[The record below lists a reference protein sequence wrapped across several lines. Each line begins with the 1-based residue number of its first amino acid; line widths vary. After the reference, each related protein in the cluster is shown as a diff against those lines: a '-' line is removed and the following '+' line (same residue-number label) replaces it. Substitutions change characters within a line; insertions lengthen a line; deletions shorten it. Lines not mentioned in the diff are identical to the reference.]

1 MRQDTSRFTTAI
13 PQRLDRL
20 PWSRWHL
27 KMVIALG
34 ITWLLD
40 GLEVTMAGALASI
53 LKDPRALGL
62 SDVQIGASAT
72 GYLAG
77 AVSGALLF
85 GWLTDKLGR
94 KKLFFVTLGVYLS
107 ATAATAFSWD
117 VWSFV
122 VFRALTGFG
131 IGGEYAAI
139 NSAIDELVPAA
150 VRGAVDLIING
161 TFWLG
166 AALGSLGTLFLLDSG
181 VLPPTFGWRFAFGI
195 GAVLGLVIVTLRKAI
210 PESPRWLL
218 LRGRRDEAEAI
229 VTSIEQA
236 IEQETGPLAPP
247 QGSVSFTVRSYT
259 PLNQVWHAM
268 ARRHRRRSVLGLILM
283 GTQAFFYNAIFFT
296 YALVLTQFL
305 NVDSRRVSLY
315 LLPLAL
321 GNFFGPLL
329 LGPLFDSIGRRRMI
343 SGTYAMSGLLLIGA
357 AVVFRQN
364 DAGAVGQAIWFTVIF
379 FIASSA
385 ASSAYLTVS
394 EIFPLE
400 IRAFAIS
407 IFYAA
412 GTLIGGVGAP
422 ILFARLI
429 QTGSRAAVF
438 QGYVAGAILMLIG
451 ALAEARLG
459 VDAERR
465 SLESITPPLQSEAS
479 GT

>member
-1 MRQDTSRFTTAI
+1 MRLTTAI

-27 KMVIALG
+27 KMVTALG

-85 GWLTDKLGR
+85 GWMTDRLGR
-94 KKLFFVTLGVYLS
+94 KKLFLVTLAVYLT
-107 ATAATAFSWD
+107 ATAATAFSWN

-122 VFRALTGFG
+122 AFRALTGFG
-131 IGGEYAAI
+131 IGCEYAAI
-139 NSAIDELVPAA
+139 NSAIDELIPAA
-150 VRGAVDLIING
+150 VRGTVDLIVNG

-166 AALGSLGTLFLLDSG
+166 AALGSIATLFLLDSG
-181 VLPPTFGWRFAFGI
+181 LLPPTIGWRFAFGI
-195 GAVLGLVIVTLRKAI
+195 GAVLGLVIIALRKSV

-218 LRGRRDEAEAI
+218 LRGRHDEAEAT
-229 VTSIEQA
+229 VARIEHA
-236 IEQETGPLAPP
+236 VEEEKGTLAPP
-247 QGSVSFTVRSYT
+247 EGTWSLSVRLHT
-259 PLNQVWHAM
+259 PLSEVWHTM
-268 ARRHRRRSVLGLILM
+268 AHQHRRRSLLGFILM

-305 NVDSRRVSLY
+305 SVDSRRVSLY

-321 GNFFGPLL
+321 GNFCGPLV
-329 LGPLFDSIGRRRMI
+329 LGRLFDSVGRRPMI
-343 SGTYAMSGLLLIGA
+343 AGTYACSGLLLIGA
-357 AVVFRQN
+357 AVFFKRS
-364 DAGAVGQAIWFTVIF
+364 DAAALSQAVWFTSIF

-412 GTLIGGVGAP
+412 GTLVGGVGAP
-422 ILFARLI
+422 ILFGHLI
-429 QTGSRAAVF
+429 QSGSRAAVF
-438 QGYVAGAILMLIG
+438 DGYLAGAILMLIG
-451 ALAEARLG
+451 ACAEAYLG
-459 VDAERR
+459 IDAERR
-465 SLESITPPLQSEAS
+465 SLESIAGPLQSR
-479 GT
+479 

>member
-1 MRQDTSRFTTAI
+1 MRFTTAI

-27 KMVIALG
+27 RMVTALG

-62 SDVQIGASAT
+62 SDLQVGASAT
-72 GYLAG
+72 GYLTG
-77 AVSGALLF
+77 AVGGALLF
-85 GWLTDKLGR
+85 GWMTDRLGR
-94 KKLFFVTLGVYLS
+94 KKLFFVTLGVYLTG
-107 ATAATAFSWD
+107 TAATAFSWN

-122 VFRALTGFG
+122 AFRAMTGFG

-139 NSAIDELVPAA
+139 NSAIDELIPAA
-150 VRGAVDLIING
+150 VRGTVDLIINA

-166 AALGSLGTLFLLDSG
+166 AAVGSLATLFLLDSG

-195 GAVLGLVIVTLRKAI
+195 GAVLGLIIVTLRKSV

-218 LRGRRDEAEAI
+218 LRGRRNEAEAI
-229 VTSIEQA
+229 VAGIEQA
-236 IEQETGPLAPP
+236 IEKEKGALAPP
-247 QGSVSFTVRSYT
+247 QGTLSLTVRSHT
-259 PLNQVWHAM
+259 PLSEVWHAM
-268 ARRHRRRSVLGLILM
+268 ARQHPRRSVLGLILM

-296 YALVLTQFL
+296 YGLVLTQFL
-305 NVDSRRVSLY
+305 FVDSHRVSLY
-315 LLPLAL
+315 LLPLAV
-321 GNFFGPLL
+321 GNFCGPLI
-329 LGPLFDSIGRRRMI
+329 LGPLFDSVGRKPMI
-343 SGTYAMSGLLLIGA
+343 AATYATSGLMLIGA
-357 AVVFRQN
+357 ALFFRRS
-364 DAGAVGQAIWFTVIF
+364 DAGALGQAVWFTAIF

-412 GTLIGGVGAP
+412 GTLVGGVAAP
-422 ILFARLI
+422 VLFGHLI

-438 QGYVAGAILMLIG
+438 DGYLAGAILMLVG
-451 ALAEARLG
+451 AFAEVYLG
-459 VDAERR
+459 IDAERR
-465 SLESITPPLQSEAS
+465 SLESIAPPLQS
-479 GT
+479 G